1 MTRAAR
7 ERALSLGS
15 ALRDGM
21 GDVQEEKLL
30 VKCKSTI
37 IFMYLNV
44 LLRLSFFF
52 FTAIVVFY
60 WFIILYEI
68 GLKASTGK

>member
-30 VKCKSTI
+30 AKCKSTI
-37 IFMYLNV
+37 IFMYLNI
-44 LLRLSFFF
+44 LLRLSFFLLLLCFIGLLF
-52 FTAIVVFY
+52 FTR
-60 WFIILYEI
+60 
-68 GLKASTGK
+68 

>member
-21 GDVQEEKLL
+21 GDVQKEKLL
-30 VKCKSTI
+30 VRFKSTI
-37 IFMYLNV
+37 IFMY
-44 LLRLSFFF
+44 
-52 FTAIVVFY
+52 
-60 WFIILYEI
+60 
-68 GLKASTGK
+68 